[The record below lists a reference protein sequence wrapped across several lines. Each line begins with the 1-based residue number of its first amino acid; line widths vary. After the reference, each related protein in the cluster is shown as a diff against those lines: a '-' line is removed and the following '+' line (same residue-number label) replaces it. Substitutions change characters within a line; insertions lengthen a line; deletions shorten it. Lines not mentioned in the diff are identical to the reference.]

1 MNNHYSKNGD
11 RSVLLATLVSVDYEK
26 QIDTVEDLL
35 ETEKPVLTGSNTIM
49 SRLLQSD
56 PRDHTLMKFSI
67 ITQ

>member
-1 MNNHYSKNGD
+1 M
-11 RSVLLATLVSVDYEK
+11 LATLVSVDYEK